1 MGDHDGCVGEGALD
15 VADGLF
21 FVFIA
26 NQATDLEWEKTGG
39 VETGCGCG
47 CGGGGGC
54 GCGGGGGCGCRSG
67 RSCWFCFWATIMF
80 FIPRLIESDM
90 LLQLFVFFFLV

>member
-39 VETGCGCG
+39 VEMGCGCG
-47 CGGGGGC
+47 CGC
-54 GCGGGGGCGCRSG
+54 GCVIVHVHVNKLESG
-67 RSCWFCFWATIMF
+67 FHLGEKCCHGS
-80 FIPRLIESDM
+80 
-90 LLQLFVFFFLV
+90 